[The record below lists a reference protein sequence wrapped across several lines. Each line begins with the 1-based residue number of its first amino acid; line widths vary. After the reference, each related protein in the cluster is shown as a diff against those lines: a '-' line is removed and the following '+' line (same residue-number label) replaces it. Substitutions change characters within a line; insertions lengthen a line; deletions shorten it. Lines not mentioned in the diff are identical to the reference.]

1 MPGKTIYL
9 FQNNFQIA
17 SILLINERYNCTLNR
32 SPVFSKIHLLSL
44 CPGQSDLR
52 YKKFVNAAITNY
64 SHDRTFRIKCCRMK
78 NTTELL
84 ELSVAGRKTRPDFW
98 N

>member
-1 MPGKTIYL
+1 M
-9 FQNNFQIA
+9 
-17 SILLINERYNCTLNR
+17 
-32 SPVFSKIHLLSL
+32 PVFQDTFIIIGRS